1 MTMCV
6 IFQCDCIQLSH
17 DSSFMIGMVI
27 LILQDRSIP
36 LHIWEI
42 CCVSNLY
49 TCILFWS
56 FRSSS
61 KWRITLRR
69 TTLAS
74 GWKCSNQS
82 SLSQCHAGQH
92 HHCHD
97 FSDYRLCLVSA
108 LSFVAHNNC
117 KTSSQNIGAVVN
129 TCSSRDLTLP
139 SISCMTPT
147 CINLLDTTHSSN
159 VINIVLLGDKDLVG
173 NKLHVKSTNLRHS
186 TYNHICIYYNIS
198 ICICNIFNKWRI
210 AFRDTFPKITIRCSF
225 SALGLP
231 TRKGGS
237 LVTNNLVATYNRWL
251 KYSTADQ
258 AANYH
263 VQYVHVV
270 RLLSMAMGFPAKKCL
285 WGVSS
290 TFQV

>member
-1 MTMCV
+1 M
-6 IFQCDCIQLSH
+6 
-17 DSSFMIGMVI
+17 I
-27 LILQDRSIP
+27 LILKDIVID
-36 LHIWEI
+36 LYL
-42 CCVSNLY
+42 CVYYMRYVFTVVQQIYLDIKAAYLY
-49 TCILFWS
+49 IYILFCS

-97 FSDYRLCLVSA
+97 FSDYSLCLVSA
-108 LSFVAHNNC
+108 LSFVDHDNC

-129 TCSSRDLTLP
+129 TYSSRDLTLP

-159 VINIVLLGDKDLVG
+159 VINIVLLGDIDLVG

-186 TYNHICIYYNIS
+186 TYNHICIYYNI
-198 ICICNIFNKWRI
+198 
-210 AFRDTFPKITIRCSF
+210 
-225 SALGLP
+225 LYVY
-231 TRKGGS
+231 
-237 LVTNNLVATYNRWL
+237 VT
-251 KYSTADQ
+251 YSTNDA
-258 AANYH
+258 
-263 VQYVHVV
+263 
-270 RLLSMAMGFPAKKCL
+270 
-285 WGVSS
+285 
-290 TFQV
+290 